1 MSTAR
6 RFRRFRRFGRFT
18 LIEVVVAL
26 AILSLSLAGLLQ
38 LSIRS
43 KSKVADAVEKWES
56 EHMLA
61 QAAEYVMLQ
70 DEEGATSI
78 PEEFF
83 PYSGYSAEVVCDD
96 AEGLPE
102 DYSDLEGQLP
112 LKRWNIAIVRSSDG
126 KRMAEVNI
134 DRIDYDAQ
142 KD

>member
-1 MSTAR
+1 MTAR
-6 RFRRFRRFGRFT
+6 VRRFT

-38 LSIRS
+38 MSLQSSRQMG
-43 KSKVADAVEKWES
+43 DAMEQWQS

-61 QAAEYVMLQ
+61 QAAEYLMLQ
-70 DEEGATSI
+70 NEDGAEV
-78 PEEFF
+78 PEDFF
-83 PYSGYSAEVVCDD
+83 PYPGYSVEVVCGD

-102 DYSDLEGQLP
+102 EYGEIEGQLP
-112 LKRWNIAIVRSSDG
+112 LKRWNIAVIRNRDG

-142 KD
+142 TD

>member
-1 MSTAR
+1 MNGR
-6 RFRRFRRFGRFT
+6 RYDRSRFT

-26 AILSLSLAGLLQ
+26 AILSISLAGLLQ
-38 LSIRS
+38 LSIAASTR
-43 KSKVADAVEKWES
+43 VADSVEKWES

-61 QAAEYVMLQ
+61 QAAEYLMLQ
-70 DEEGATSI
+70 NEDGAEV

-83 PYSGYSAEVVCDD
+83 PYPGYSAEVVCDD

-102 DYSDLEGQLP
+102 DYDGLDGQLP
-112 LKRWNIAIVRSSDG
+112 LKRWNISIVRNSDG

-134 DRIDYDAQ
+134 DRISYDNQ

>member
-1 MSTAR
+1 MNTAR
-6 RFRRFRRFGRFT
+6 RFKRFT
-18 LIEVVVAL
+18 LIEVVAAL
-26 AILSLSLAGLLQ
+26 AILSISLAGLLQ
-38 LSIRS
+38 LSISSSR
-43 KSKVADAVEKWES
+43 KIADSLEKWNS

-70 DEEGATSI
+70 NEEGSSV
-78 PEEFF
+78 PDEFF
-83 PYSGYSAEVVCDD
+83 PYPGYSAEVVCDD

-102 DYSDLEGQLP
+102 DYSDLDNQLP
-112 LKRWNIAIVRSSDG
+112 LKRWNIAVVRNSDG

>member
-1 MSTAR
+1 MKTIR
-6 RFRRFRRFGRFT
+6 PGRPRRFT

-38 LSIRS
+38 MSMNSTRNS
-43 KSKVADAVEKWES
+43 DSAMEKWRS

-61 QAAEYVMLQ
+61 QAAEYLLLQ
-70 DEEGATSI
+70 NEEGVDI

-83 PYSGYSAEVVCDD
+83 PYPGYSVEVVCDD

-112 LKRWNIAIVRSSDG
+112 LKRWNIAVVRNSDG
-126 KRMAEVNI
+126 AKAAEVNI
-134 DRIDYDAQ
+134 DRIDYDAET
-142 KD
+142 D